1 MFWKLFALF
10 TIVPAI
16 ELYLLFQI
24 GQVLGIVETVLIIL
38 VTGSLGAALAK
49 REGLGVLTQLQA
61 DTRKGIPPA
70 NRLVEGLLVLVGG
83 VLLITP
89 GVFTDLA
96 GFLLIL
102 PPTRR
107 FLAPR
112 VKDAVVKR
120 FTIRSFGIGAPPPPA
135 PGGPAPGERRHVGDA
150 PSAAPAEGAPRG
162 FEHPVQDG

>member
-24 GQVLGIVETVLIIL
+24 EQVLGIVETVLIIL
-38 VTGSLGAALAK
+38 MTGSLGAALASG
-49 REGLGVLTQLQA
+49 RGWASSPGCRAT
-61 DTRKGIPPA
+61 PA
-70 NRLVEGLLVLVGG
+70 RASPLPTASWRPLVLVGG

-89 GVFTDLA
+89 GVFTDL
-96 GFLLIL
+96 GDFLLIL
-102 PPTRR
+102 PPTL

-120 FTIRSFGIGAPPPPA
+120 FTSAASASARRAPA
-135 PGGPAPGERRHVGDA
+135 PGGQRLRRAGT
-150 PSAAPAEGAPRG
+150 
-162 FEHPVQDG
+162 